1 MRTKLLGMFGSLIL
15 IGGMVP
21 TVHAGNTGSIGTMS
35 GMPVATNTNPASPSL
50 AAVNDGAG
58 PSSAVSPATG
68 EGKPIAYHDPKR
80 GFMMVAPPGARFQER
95 ADGAQIGIQ
104 SRKGYAVNIQAGDA
118 NPAISTAQ
126 MFAKMEEKYLG
137 TGKPW
142 ARKADEN
149 ETIIA
154 GLPAGLATYESAS
167 SRTRV
172 VIARGQKT
180 DFVFI
185 FFAPFTHY
193 EKLHSEFEWI
203 LASFRPDPSE
213 LPKEPAQIVEKVEPP
228 RAEPPLRAQAALELN
243 PAGRP
248 PAPAPAPV
256 SGDQVFAEAGYG
268 YRIEYPTGWM
278 LEKVSA
284 FTNVI
289 SGPRGTPAY
298 DAIVALQ
305 NVKPEGH
312 GVTSQVAQ
320 VAFDDLKAMLSK
332 GAQHVDFVGEKSVTY
347 AKYGVTLEGR
357 QFVASYDHE
366 GRRFRKWALVLPRP
380 EGGVAH
386 IWSYTAP
393 AEQFDA
399 YRPVAERI
407 LNSLKIDGGQG

>member
-1 MRTKLLGMFGSLIL
+1 MRTKVLALFGSLVL
-15 IGGMVP
+15 AGGIVQP
-21 TVHAGNTGSIGTMS
+21 AAGGNTGSIGTMT
-35 GMPVATNTNPASPSL
+35 GMPVALAQNPASPGL
-50 AAVNDGAG
+50 DATNDGAG
-58 PSSAVSPATG
+58 SSSAVSPAMSD
-68 EGKPIAYHDPKR
+68 GKPIAYHDAQR

-104 SRKGYAVNIQAGDA
+104 SRKGYAVNVQAGDA
-118 NPAISTAQ
+118 NPAVTTPQ
-126 MFAKMEEKYLG
+126 MFAKMEVKYLG

-142 ARKADEN
+142 ARKVDES

-167 SRTRV
+167 SRSRV

-203 LASFRPDPSE
+203 LASFRPDPGE
-213 LPKEPAQIVEKVEPP
+213 LPKEPVKIVEKIEPP
-228 RAEPPLRAQAALELN
+228 RAEPPLRAQSVPEMN
-243 PAGRP
+243 PTGRP
-248 PAPAPAPV
+248 LIEIPASISA
-256 SGDQVFAEAGYG
+256 DQVFAEAGYG
-268 YRIEYPTGWM
+268 YRVEYPTGWM

-289 SGPRGTPAY
+289 SGPPGTPAY
-298 DAIVALQ
+298 DAIVAVQ
-305 NVKPEGH
+305 NVKPESDGA
-312 GVTSQVAQ
+312 TSEVARI
-320 VAFDDLKAMLSK
+320 AFDDLKAMLAKS
-332 GAQHVDFVGEKSVTY
+332 AQHVDFVGEKSVTY

-357 QFVASYDHE
+357 QFVASYDHD

-393 AEQFDA
+393 VEQFDA